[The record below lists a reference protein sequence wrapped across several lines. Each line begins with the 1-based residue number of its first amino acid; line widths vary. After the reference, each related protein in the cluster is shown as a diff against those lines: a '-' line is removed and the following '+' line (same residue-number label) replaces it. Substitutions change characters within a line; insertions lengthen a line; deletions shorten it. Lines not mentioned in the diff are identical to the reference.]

1 MDPQENMN
9 NPQMNN
15 QQAGGQPM
23 GGQQFGGQPMNG
35 QQFGGQPMGG
45 QQFGGQPMNGQQY
58 GQPMG
63 GPQYGQPMGGQQYGQ
78 PMGGPQYGQPMG
90 GPQYGQPMGGQQYRP
105 QPNPVV
111 TNCIQGFL
119 GLLTSPADAIRN
131 LMSSANIATGSIFI
145 GLHAIVSFLFVLISL
160 AVIGGKNLAN
170 PIFYALIM
178 VIVLEFAVA
187 GVATLLI
194 GIIFRGGV
202 NFNQAITAT
211 GIAAAYGAVAV
222 AASCIISLLAALTE
236 VRAIGSFTDILY
248 RSIMFVGIMLAIKAV
263 MDVANLNPNQKI
275 IAAAATVLVCLIV
288 CVFLDFLGGKIA
300 NGTTLSNIQS
310 VIGNADQYHAWY
322 N

>member
-1 MDPQENMN
+1 MDPQGNMN

-15 QQAGGQPM
+15 QQFGGQPM
-23 GGQQFGGQPMNG
+23 NGQQYGQPMNG
-35 QQFGGQPMGG
+35 QQFGGQPMG
-45 QQFGGQPMNGQQY
+45 GQQY

-194 GIIFRGGV
+194 GIVFRGGV

-222 AASCIISLLAALTE
+222 AASCIISLLAALTD
-236 VRAIGSFTDILY
+236 VRAIGSFAVILY

-300 NGTTLSNIQS
+300 DGTTISNIQS
-310 VIGNADQYHAWY
+310 VIGSADWYHSLY
-322 N
+322 K

>member
-1 MDPQENMN
+1 MDPQGNMN

-15 QQAGGQPM
+15 PQVGGQPMGGQQYGQPM
-23 GGQQFGGQPMNG
+23 GGQQFG
-35 QQFGGQPMGG
+35 
-45 QQFGGQPMNGQQY
+45 

-63 GPQYGQPMGGQQYGQ
+63 GPQYGQPMGGPQYGQ

-160 AVIGGKNLAN
+160 AVIGANHLAN

-236 VRAIGSFTDILY
+236 VRAIGSFADILY

-300 NGTTLSNIQS
+300 DGTTISNIQS
-310 VIGNADQYHAWY
+310 VIGSADWYHSLY
-322 N
+322 K

>member
-1 MDPQENMN
+1 MDPQGNMN

-15 QQAGGQPM
+15 QQFGGQPM
-23 GGQQFGGQPMNG
+23 NGQQYGQPMNG
-35 QQFGGQPMGG
+35 QQFGGQPMG
-45 QQFGGQPMNGQQY
+45 GQQY

-194 GIIFRGGV
+194 GIVFRGGV

-236 VRAIGSFTDILY
+236 VRAIGSFADILY

-263 MDVANLNPNQKI
+263 MDVTNLNPNQKI

-300 NGTTLSNIQS
+300 DGTTISNIQS
-310 VIGNADQYHAWY
+310 VIGSADWYHSLY
-322 N
+322 K

>member
-1 MDPQENMN
+1 MDPQGNMN

-15 QQAGGQPM
+15 QLFCGQPM
-23 GGQQFGGQPMNG
+23 NGQQYGQPMNG
-35 QQFGGQPMGG
+35 QQFGGQPI
-45 QQFGGQPMNGQQY
+45 
-58 GQPMG
+58 
-63 GPQYGQPMGGQQYGQ
+63 GGQQYGQ

-194 GIIFRGGV
+194 GIVFRGGV

-236 VRAIGSFTDILY
+236 VRAIGSFADILY

-300 NGTTLSNIQS
+300 DGTTISNIQS
-310 VIGNADQYHAWY
+310 VIGSADWYHSLY
-322 N
+322 K

>member
-1 MDPQENMN
+1 MDPQGNMN

-15 QQAGGQPM
+15 
-23 GGQQFGGQPMNG
+23 
-35 QQFGGQPMGG
+35 
-45 QQFGGQPMNGQQY
+45 
-58 GQPMG
+58 
-63 GPQYGQPMGGQQYGQ
+63 PQVG
-78 PMGGPQYGQPMG
+78 
-90 GPQYGQPMGGQQYRP
+90 GQPMGGQQYRP

-160 AVIGGKNLAN
+160 AVIGANHLAN

-194 GIIFRGGV
+194 GIVFRGGV

-236 VRAIGSFTDILY
+236 VRAIGSFADILY

-300 NGTTLSNIQS
+300 DGTTISNIQS
-310 VIGNADQYHAWY
+310 VIGSADWYHSLY
-322 N
+322 K

>member
-1 MDPQENMN
+1 MDPQGNMN

-15 QQAGGQPM
+15 
-23 GGQQFGGQPMNG
+23 
-35 QQFGGQPMGG
+35 

-58 GQPMG
+58 GQPMNG
-63 GPQYGQPMGGQQYGQ
+63 QQFGGQPMGGQQYGQ

-194 GIIFRGGV
+194 GIVFRGGV

-236 VRAIGSFTDILY
+236 VRAIGSFADILY

-300 NGTTLSNIQS
+300 DGTTISNIQS
-310 VIGNADQYHAWY
+310 VIGSADWYHSLY
-322 N
+322 K

>member
-1 MDPQENMN
+1 MDPQGNMN

-15 QQAGGQPM
+15 QQFGGQPM
-23 GGQQFGGQPMNG
+23 NGQQYGQPMNG
-35 QQFGGQPMGG
+35 QQFGGQPIG
-45 QQFGGQPMNGQQY
+45 GQQY

-194 GIIFRGGV
+194 GIVFRGGV

-222 AASCIISLLAALTE
+222 AASCIISFLAALTE
-236 VRAIGSFTDILY
+236 VRAIGSFADILY

-300 NGTTLSNIQS
+300 DGTTISNIQS
-310 VIGNADQYHAWY
+310 VIGSADWYHSLY
-322 N
+322 K

>member
-15 QQAGGQPM
+15 
-23 GGQQFGGQPMNG
+23 
-35 QQFGGQPMGG
+35 

-58 GQPMG
+58 GQPMNGQQFGGQPMG
-63 GPQYGQPMGGQQYGQ
+63 GPQYGQPMGGQQYGQPMGGQQYGQ

-90 GPQYGQPMGGQQYRP
+90 GQQYGQPMGGQQYRP

-170 PIFYALIM
+170 HIFYALIM

-194 GIIFRGGV
+194 GIVFRGGV

-236 VRAIGSFTDILY
+236 VRAIGSFADILY

-300 NGTTLSNIQS
+300 DGTTISNIQS
-310 VIGNADQYHAWY
+310 VIGSADWYHSLY
-322 N
+322 K

>member
-15 QQAGGQPM
+15 QQ
-23 GGQQFGGQPMNG
+23 FGGQPMNG
-35 QQFGGQPMGG
+35 Q
-45 QQFGGQPMNGQQY
+45 
-58 GQPMG
+58 
-63 GPQYGQPMGGQQYGQ
+63 
-78 PMGGPQYGQPMG
+78 QYGQPMG

-194 GIIFRGGV
+194 GIVFRGGV

-236 VRAIGSFTDILY
+236 VRAIGSFADILY

-310 VIGNADQYHAWY
+310 VIGSADWYHSLY
-322 N
+322 K

>member
-1 MDPQENMN
+1 MDPQGNMN

-15 QQAGGQPM
+15 QQFGGQPM
-23 GGQQFGGQPMNG
+23 NGQQYGQPMNG
-35 QQFGGQPMGG
+35 QQFGGQPIG
-45 QQFGGQPMNGQQY
+45 GQQY

-194 GIIFRGGV
+194 GIVFRGGV

-236 VRAIGSFTDILY
+236 VRAIGSFADILY

-300 NGTTLSNIQS
+300 DGTTISNIQS
-310 VIGNADQYHAWY
+310 VIGSADWYHSLY
-322 N
+322 K

>member
-15 QQAGGQPM
+15 QQFGGQPM
-23 GGQQFGGQPMNG
+23 NGQQYGQPMNG

-45 QQFGGQPMNGQQY
+45 PQY

-78 PMGGPQYGQPMG
+78 PMGGQQYGQPMG

-194 GIIFRGGV
+194 GIVFRGGV

-236 VRAIGSFTDILY
+236 VRAIGSFADILY

-300 NGTTLSNIQS
+300 DGTTISNIQS
-310 VIGNADQYHAWY
+310 VIGSADWYHSLY
-322 N
+322 K

>member
-1 MDPQENMN
+1 MDPQGNMN

-15 QQAGGQPM
+15 QQFGGQPM
-23 GGQQFGGQPMNG
+23 NGQQYGQPMNG
-35 QQFGGQPMGG
+35 QQFGGQPMG
-45 QQFGGQPMNGQQY
+45 GQQY

-194 GIIFRGGV
+194 GIVFRGGV

-236 VRAIGSFTDILY
+236 VRAIGSFADILY

-300 NGTTLSNIQS
+300 DGTTISNIQS
-310 VIGNADQYHAWY
+310 VIGSADWYHSLY
-322 N
+322 K

>member
-15 QQAGGQPM
+15 QQFGGQPM
-23 GGQQFGGQPMNG
+23 NGQQYGQPMNG
-35 QQFGGQPMGG
+35 QQFGGQPMG
-45 QQFGGQPMNGQQY
+45 GQQY

-194 GIIFRGGV
+194 GIVFRGGV

-236 VRAIGSFTDILY
+236 VRAIGSFADIIY

-300 NGTTLSNIQS
+300 DGTTISNIQS
-310 VIGNADQYHAWY
+310 VIGSADWYHSLY
-322 N
+322 K

>member
-1 MDPQENMN
+1 MDPQGNMN

-15 QQAGGQPM
+15 QQFGGQPM
-23 GGQQFGGQPMNG
+23 NGQQYGQPMNG
-35 QQFGGQPMGG
+35 QQFGGQPMG
-45 QQFGGQPMNGQQY
+45 GQQY

-90 GPQYGQPMGGQQYRP
+90 GQQYGQPMGGQQYRP

-194 GIIFRGGV
+194 GIVFRGGV

-236 VRAIGSFTDILY
+236 VRAIGSFADILY

-300 NGTTLSNIQS
+300 DGTTISNIQS
-310 VIGNADQYHAWY
+310 VIGSADWYHSLY
-322 N
+322 K

>member
-1 MDPQENMN
+1 MDPQGNMN

-15 QQAGGQPM
+15 
-23 GGQQFGGQPMNG
+23 
-35 QQFGGQPMGG
+35 

-58 GQPMG
+58 GQPMNG
-63 GPQYGQPMGGQQYGQ
+63 QQFGGQPMGGQQYGQ

-194 GIIFRGGV
+194 GIVFRGGV

-236 VRAIGSFTDILY
+236 VRAIGSFADILY

-263 MDVANLNPNQKI
+263 MDVTNLNPNQKI

-300 NGTTLSNIQS
+300 DGTTISNIQS
-310 VIGNADQYHAWY
+310 VIGSADQYHAWY
-322 N
+322 K